1 MIKLFRYMKKYWY
14 LALLAPLFMILE
26 VAMDMVL
33 SQYMQKMVD
42 YGVQAGNL
50 ENVLRYGGIMI
61 AVLIAGIAGGFLSN
75 VFANLASFRFG
86 NDLRKAV
93 FRRILSLSLHQADD
107 FRTGSLVTR
116 VTNDVTAVQ
125 NAFAS
130 CIRGL
135 VRAASFFVLGIVF
148 TLSISKKLVVVLA
161 VVLPL
166 ELILLLL
173 FVKKIFPVFSTVQKR
188 LDRVNQVVLENVTG
202 ARVVKAFSR
211 EPYEDNRFGGVN
223 DAYADTLLGVQ
234 KTAALINPVLQ
245 LIIYG
250 GTIAIYY
257 IGGSSIFSAFTGNSG
272 EMLMVGQI
280 SQAITYITMICMSV
294 IMLGMMF
301 TMLGQAWASAR
312 RINEILDCPP
322 ELEDGDLDP
331 ATLTERGTLRFEN
344 VAFSYPDAKQPVLHD
359 LNFTVRQGETIA
371 IVGSTG
377 CGKSTL
383 VNLLIRFFDTTQGT
397 VSLDGV
403 DVRRFKKKD
412 LRTKIAVCLQKA
424 ELFAGTLRDNIAFGR
439 PDATD
444 EEVRQAAQI
453 AQAEEFVLSKPGG
466 YDEPVLEKGA
476 SLSGGQRQ
484 RISIARA
491 ILQKPEV
498 LVFDDS
504 TSALDLVTEAKLH
517 EAMRKHLGNVT
528 KIIVAQRVATAKHA
542 DRILVLEGGTI
553 SAFDTHDNLMKTSA
567 VYRDIYNSQ
576 IRKEAAIDGE

>member
-1 MIKLFRYMKKYWY
+1 MTKLFRYMKKYWFF
-14 LALLAPLFMILE
+14 ALLAPLFMILE

-50 ENVLRYGGIMI
+50 ENVVRYGAIMI
-61 AVLIAGIAGGFLSN
+61 GVLVAGITGGFLSN

-93 FRRILSLSLHQADD
+93 FRRIMTLSLHQADD

-135 VRAASFFVLGIVF
+135 VRSASFFVLGIVF
-148 TLSISKKLVVVLA
+148 TLSISPKLVGVLA

-166 ELILLLL
+166 EVILLLL
-173 FVKKIFPVFSTVQKR
+173 FVKKIFPVFSVVQKR

-211 EPYEDNRFGGVN
+211 EPYEDKRFGGVN

-257 IGGSSIFSAFTGNSG
+257 IGGSSIFSYFTNASG

-301 TMLGQAWASAR
+301 TMLGQAWASAK

-322 ELEDGDLDP
+322 ELEDGTLDVS
-331 ATLTERGTLRFEN
+331 TLTERGTLRFEN
-344 VAFSYPDAKQPVLHD
+344 VGFSYPDAKQPVLQG
-359 LNFTVRQGETIA
+359 LNFTIRQGETIA
-371 IVGSTG
+371 VVGSTG

-383 VNLLIRFFDTTQGT
+383 VNLLIRFFDATEGT
-397 VSLDGV
+397 VSLDGA
-403 DVRRFKKKD
+403 DVRDYKKKD

-424 ELFAGTLRDNIAFGR
+424 ELFAGTLRENIAFGR

-444 EEVRQAAQI
+444 EEVHLAAQI
-453 AQAEEFVLSKPGG
+453 AQAEEFILSKPGG

-517 EAMRKHLGNVT
+517 EAMRAHLGDVT
-528 KIIVAQRVATAKHA
+528 KIIVAQRIATAKHA

-553 SAFDTHDNLMKTSA
+553 SAFDTHDNLMQTSA

-576 IRKEAAIDGE
+576 LKKEVAIDGE

>member
-211 EPYEDNRFGGVN
+211 EPYEDKRFGGVN

-359 LNFTVRQGETIA
+359 LNFSVRQGETIA

-383 VNLLIRFFDTTQGT
+383 VNLLIRFFDATQGT

-403 DVRRFKKKD
+403 DVRCFKKKD
-412 LRTKIAVCLQKA
+412 LRTKVAVCLQKA

-528 KIIVAQRVATAKHA
+528 RIIVAQRIATAKHA